1 MRGPAERSA
10 PQPSEPFRI
19 PLWLGFCLFLGVA
32 LFFLWEEHSAHIL
45 GVLPYAVFLLCPLIH
60 LLMHRRHG
68 DHTRSGP
75 EGHDRHHSTGGRS

>member
-1 MRGPAERSA
+1 MRGPTEGSA
-10 PQPSEPFRI
+10 PQPRQPLSI
-19 PLWLGFCLFLGVA
+19 PLWLGFCLFLAVA

-68 DHTRSGP
+68 DRSRSGP
-75 EGHDRHHSTGGRS
+75 EGHHPHPPSGGRS